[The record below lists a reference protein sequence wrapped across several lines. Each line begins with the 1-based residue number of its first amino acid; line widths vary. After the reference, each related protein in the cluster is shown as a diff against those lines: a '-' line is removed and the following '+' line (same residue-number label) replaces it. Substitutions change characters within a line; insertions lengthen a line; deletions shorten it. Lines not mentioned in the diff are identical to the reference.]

1 MYIFYNLVFT
11 ILFIIAFPYLF
22 IRGILGKHGVFQ
34 RLGKLPPS
42 IRQLSQNGNI
52 IWIHAASVGEVKAL
66 GPLVDAIKSRDS
78 SYKIILSNTTKTG
91 KNQAEKSLKNVD
103 GFFFAPVDLSWVVTK
118 AVKIINPR
126 ILILIETELWP
137 NLIRTAKQN
146 GALVAL
152 VNGRISPQSYKRY
165 LYFKPLCKAVL
176 SHLDLL
182 CMQTEEDAH
191 RIKTL
196 GVDSLKI
203 KITGNLKFEAFFWQR
218 FEKRFSKA
226 NLNLPGDS
234 KLLVAGSTRPGEE
247 EIILDSY
254 QKLKE
259 KFPKLLLIL
268 APRHLKRLR
277 NIEELLSQK
286 KFTYVR
292 KSRWL
297 KKSKKEAMPQVLI
310 LDSMGELTE
319 IYALADVAFVGGSL
333 VPLGGHNPLEPAIYG
348 VPVLFGPHIEHY
360 GSAADILLD
369 TQAASQ
375 VKDSQEF
382 FESALGFLN
391 NHLDREVLAQRVK
404 TAIKASC
411 GTAQN
416 SIAEIFRLVK

>member
-1 MYIFYNLVFT
+1 MYLFYNLVFT
-11 ILFIIAFPYLF
+11 ILFVIAFPYLF

-34 RLGKLPPS
+34 RLGKLPSS
-42 IRQLSQNGNI
+42 IKQISQSGNI

-91 KNQAEKSLKNVD
+91 KKQAEKSLKNVD
-103 GFFFAPVDLSWVVTK
+103 GVFFAPVDLSWVISKV
-118 AVKIINPR
+118 VKNINPR

-137 NLIRTAKQN
+137 NLIRAAKEN
-146 GALVAL
+146 GSLVAL
-152 VNGRISPQSYKRY
+152 VNGRISPRSYKRY
-165 LYFKPLCKAVL
+165 LYFKSLCKAVL

-182 CMQTEEDAH
+182 CMQTAEDAY

-196 GVDSLKI
+196 GADPHKI
-203 KITGNLKFEAFFWQR
+203 KVTGNLKFEAFLWQK
-218 FEKRFSKA
+218 FEKRFTKA
-226 NLNLPGDS
+226 GLNLPSDS

-259 KFPKLLLIL
+259 KFPELLLIL

-277 NIEELLSQK
+277 SIEELLSHK
-286 KFTYVR
+286 RFTFVR
-292 KSRWL
+292 KSKWL
-297 KKSKKEAMPQVLI
+297 KKPDQDTPPEVLI

-319 IYALADVAFVGGSL
+319 IYALADIAFVGGSL

-360 GSAADILLD
+360 RSAADILLES
-369 TQAASQ
+369 QAASQ

-382 FESALGFLN
+382 FESALRYLN
-391 NHLDREVLAQRVK
+391 NHLDREVVAERVR
-404 TAIKASC
+404 TAIKARC

-416 SIAEIFRLVK
+416 LIQEIFGLIK